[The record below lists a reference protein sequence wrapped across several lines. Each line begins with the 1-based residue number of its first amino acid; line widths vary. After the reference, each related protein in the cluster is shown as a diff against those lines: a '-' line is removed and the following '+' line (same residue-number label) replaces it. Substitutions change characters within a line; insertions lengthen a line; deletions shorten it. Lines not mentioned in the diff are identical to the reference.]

1 MIPCVVTRRSGP
13 HRPLGRVARSLA
25 APGGVGAAMAVAGL
39 LAAAAAGAEVV
50 PVEVAHTPWAVA
62 PACSGGF
69 VRHDLPHAT
78 LMEGDPPQMFDGNG
92 AGVALADLD
101 GDGLIDIALAGLRAP
116 VTLLWNRGGLR
127 FERVELPAAAT
138 RAINALDLDGDGA
151 MDLVVTR
158 SGQRPQWWRGVGER
172 SFSAVPDDADFIA
185 WFPIYAMAWADL
197 DGDLDLD
204 LVGASYDAELEK
216 LRMREVYLNFAARTD
231 TKTPL
236 DGGVFYYE
244 NTGERLR
251 SFPLARQAEALAI
264 ALLDLDHDGR
274 RDILIGNDYDTPDY
288 VYLNTEFGWRLGQP
302 FIHTTFNTM
311 GYAEGDVDN
320 DGTVELLA
328 ADMQPYR
335 EGADV
340 DAAWAPIWNGQRPE
354 EGDEVQIVANVLQV
368 RAADGS
374 YVNRA
379 PESGLAATGWTWS
392 VQFGDLD
399 HDGLLDVYA
408 VNGMIGMV
416 FDHLPDAEL
425 IEENQALRN
434 TGAGGFV
441 PVPEWGLA
449 ATEGGRGMAM
459 ADLDLDGDLDL
470 VVNNVAAPSI
480 LFENQVCGATAGAP
494 GASVEVDLRW
504 HGSPNPR
511 AVGARLQLATT
522 SASYLREVRVASGY
536 LSSEPARVHFGL
548 PADTGPLTLTVTWP
562 DGATSTVTGIKPDHL
577 LTIERAEP

>member
-1 MIPCVVTRRSGP
+1 
-13 HRPLGRVARSLA
+13 
-25 APGGVGAAMAVAGL
+25 
-39 LAAAAAGAEVV
+39 
-50 PVEVAHTPWAVA
+50 
-62 PACSGGF
+62 
-69 VRHDLPHAT
+69 
-78 LMEGDPPQMFDGNG
+78 
-92 AGVALADLD
+92 
-101 GDGLIDIALAGLRAP
+101 
-116 VTLLWNRGGLR
+116 
-127 FERVELPAAAT
+127 
-138 RAINALDLDGDGA
+138 
-151 MDLVVTR
+151 
-158 SGQRPQWWRGVGER
+158 
-172 SFSAVPDDADFIA
+172 
-185 WFPIYAMAWADL
+185 
-197 DGDLDLD
+197 
-204 LVGASYDAELEK
+204 
-216 LRMREVYLNFAARTD
+216 MREVYLNFAERTD
-231 TKTPL
+231 TRTPL

-302 FIHTTFNTM
+302 FAHTTFNTM
-311 GYAEGDVDN
+311 GYAEGDLDN

-340 DAAWAPIWNGQRPE
+340 DSAWAPIWNGQRPE
-354 EGDEVQIVANVLQV
+354 QGDEVQIVANVLQV

-379 PESGLAATGWTWS
+379 PERGLAATGWTWS

-416 FDHLPDAEL
+416 FEHLPAAEL
-425 IEENQALRN
+425 VEENQVLRN
-434 TGAGGFV
+434 TGAGGFM
-441 PVPEWGLA
+441 PVPEWGLG

-480 LFENQVCGATAGAP
+480 LFENQVCSATGGAP
-494 GASVEVDLRW
+494 GASIEVDLRW
-504 HGSPNPR
+504 PGSPNRR
-511 AVGARLQLATT
+511 AIGARLQLATPDV
-522 SASYLREVRVASGY
+522 SFLREVRVASGY
-536 LSSEPARVHFGL
+536 LSSEPARVHFGF
-548 PADTGPLTLTVTWP
+548 PADPGPLTLTVTWP
-562 DGATSTVTGIKPDHL
+562 DGATSTVTGVEPDHL
-577 LTIERAEP
+577 LTIERPT